1 MTWEK
6 PHNDLPF
13 LPPKVELESSAV
25 LKKVALAHK
34 ALGELKG
41 MTSLI
46 PNQLIF
52 LQVIGLQEA
61 KLSSEIE
68 NVVTTHD
75 KLYRALDNKELA
87 DPATKEVLRYKDAL
101 WLGYDWLK
109 KKKRPLN
116 TALFEK
122 IGEALTKSK
131 GCVRTMPGTKL
142 VNSHGQAVYIP
153 PEGKT
158 RLRDMLANLE
168 QFIYCEDSLD
178 PLVKLGVIHYQF
190 EAIHPFYDGNGRTG
204 RILNILYLIEMNL
217 ISLPVLYLSG
227 HIIAYKPDYYRL
239 LQKVTQESSNPKVWE
254 EWTFFML
261 DAVIQTAQKT
271 QEKICLIQ
279 SLIEKTEKLI
289 HEKLPK
295 IYSKDLV
302 NLLFSH
308 PYCKITFLEK
318 AGIAKRQTASLYLKK
333 LEEARIL
340 ICQKKGR
347 DKYFINQAFL
357 DILIAF

>member
-1 MTWEK
+1 
-6 PHNDLPF
+6 
-13 LPPKVELESSAV
+13 
-25 LKKVALAHK
+25 
-34 ALGELKG
+34 

-52 LQVIGLQEA
+52 LQLIGLQEA

-75 KLYRALDNKELA
+75 KLYKAFDNKEAA

-101 WLGYDWLK
+101 WLGFDWIETE
-109 KKKRPLN
+109 KRPLN

-142 VNSHGQAVYIP
+142 VNSHRQAVYIP
-153 PEGKT
+153 PEGET
-158 RLRDMLANLE
+158 RLRDLLANLE
-168 QFIYCEDSLD
+168 QFIYSNDDLD
-178 PLVKLGVIHYQF
+178 PLVKLGIIHYQF

-204 RILNILYLIEMNL
+204 RILNILYLIEMDL
-217 ISLPVLYLSG
+217 ISLPILYLSG
-227 HIIAYKPDYYRL
+227 YVISHKSDYYRL
-239 LQKVTQESSNPKVWE
+239 LQKVTKESSDAKAWE
-254 EWTFFML
+254 EWSFFML
-261 DAVIQTAQKT
+261 DAVIETAKKT
-271 QEKICLIQ
+271 QEKIRLIQ

-295 IYSKDLV
+295 IYSKSLI

-308 PYCKITFLEK
+308 PYCKIAFLEK
-318 AGIAKRQTASLYLKK
+318 AGIAKRQTASVYLKE
-333 LEEARIL
+333 LGEAGVL
-340 ICQKKGR
+340 VCQKKGR

-357 DILIAF
+357 DILMTY